1 MKVDPKILLVNPPI
15 YDFAAYDYWLKP
27 LGLLTIAGMIAH
39 SAELEMFDFLDRA
52 DSFYEDKP
60 KYKSGRFGTGRF
72 FSEKIPTPEPLQNIP
87 RHYRR
92 FGASTSKFVEY
103 LETSAQHDYAMIQ
116 TVMTYW
122 YPGYKEVIET
132 IRSVSPATK
141 IILGGPYALICP
153 AHAKSLGADFTV
165 DEPGLNNL
173 FNYLKIAPARDLP
186 PRWQVYKRLES
197 ASMRLTTGCPFK
209 CTYCS
214 VPSIYGKFA
223 TLPID
228 KKLAELEAI
237 VSLGVKNIAF

>member
-122 YPGYKEVIET
+122 YPG
-132 IRSVSPATK
+132 
-141 IILGGPYALICP
+141 
-153 AHAKSLGADFTV
+153 
-165 DEPGLNNL
+165 
-173 FNYLKIAPARDLP
+173 
-186 PRWQVYKRLES
+186 
-197 ASMRLTTGCPFK
+197 
-209 CTYCS
+209 
-214 VPSIYGKFA
+214 
-223 TLPID
+223 
-228 KKLAELEAI
+228 
-237 VSLGVKNIAF
+237 